1 MYIYLYMLF
10 IILLESIHTE
20 QIQKHETWAVE
31 WRKSARPQDM
41 FSFLK
46 VQLIE
51 FECRVFRTLC
61 HAQDAARDMITTGQT
76 RLSSTFT

>member
-1 MYIYLYMLF
+1 MENWLPNTFKEQPQLYIYLYMLF

-41 FSFLK
+41 FF
-46 VQLIE
+46 
-51 FECRVFRTLC
+51 F
-61 HAQDAARDMITTGQT
+61 
-76 RLSSTFT
+76 